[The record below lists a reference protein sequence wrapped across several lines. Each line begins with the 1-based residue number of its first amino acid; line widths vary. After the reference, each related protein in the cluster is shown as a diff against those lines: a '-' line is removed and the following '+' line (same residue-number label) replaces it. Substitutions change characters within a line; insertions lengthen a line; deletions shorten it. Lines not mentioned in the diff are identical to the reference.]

1 LENHVLENKME
12 DSIQHVIFG
21 CLNQFGDT
29 VFYMFSCL
37 NQIGDTVF
45 YMFSCL
51 NQIGDTVKFF
61 QVTTLVVYSEP
72 VLLLCGLNSFN

>member
-1 LENHVLENKME
+1 MGHSEYQICSREVLENHVLENKME

-37 NQIGDTVF
+37 NQIGDTV
-45 YMFSCL
+45 
-51 NQIGDTVKFF
+51 KFF
-61 QVTTLVVYSEP
+61 QVTTLVVYS
-72 VLLLCGLNSFN
+72 